1 MFAAG
6 LQRTLRFK
14 AGLDVTK
21 AECGDII
28 GNLRAGYPELFSW
41 QEQQKRHVGNTC
53 FADTWLG
60 RRRYLYGIL
69 STDWGKRSF
78 AERCALNTPI
88 QGTAADVLKLACGRI
103 IQGLSSR
110 PWIKPLLQIH
120 DELVFEVPAD
130 KVNDAARF
138 IRACMEARPFPEFD
152 VPIIAEASSG
162 TDFGSL
168 REMEATACA

>member
-1 MFAAG
+1 M
-6 LQRTLRFK
+6 
-14 AGLDVTK
+14 
-21 AECGDII
+21 
-28 GNLRAGYPELFSW
+28 
-41 QEQQKRHVGNTC
+41 
-53 FADTWLG
+53 
-60 RRRYLYGIL
+60 
-69 STDWGKRSF
+69 
-78 AERCALNTPI
+78 NTPI
-88 QGTAADVLKLACGRI
+88 QGTAADILKLACGCV